1 MSTLGLSGDEL
12 NELTRRVKKQL
23 RSRMRATRRALPAA
37 AVAERSARV
46 IATLNGLE
54 AFRRADAVG
63 LFWPIEG
70 HGEVDLR
77 ALDRELD
84 ERGVAR
90 YYPFMDPRGEGY
102 STGFRRIEEPRELVL
117 RGQKFAEPPRDAK
130 VAARGDIDIVLVPA
144 LALTPEGH
152 RLGHGVGF
160 YDATLPD
167 LAPPALTIIV
177 GFSFQLLGELPLEP
191 HDVAC
196 DAVVTDREISDPRGQ
211 LSSQRS

>member
-1 MSTLGLSGDEL
+1 MSSSDLSPEEL
-12 NELTRRVKKQL
+12 NNLTRRVKKQL
-23 RSRMRATRRALPAA
+23 RSRMRATRRALPPA
-37 AVAERSARV
+37 AVAARSARV
-46 IATLNGLE
+46 IEILQSLE
-54 AFRRADAVG
+54 VLRSAGAVG

-90 YYPFMDPRGEGY
+90 YYPFMDPNAQGGY
-102 STGFRRIEEPRELVL
+102 STGFRRIEEPDDLSL

-130 VAARGDIDIVLVPA
+130 VAGRGDVDVVLVPA
-144 LALTPEGH
+144 LAVTPQGH

-160 YDATLPD
+160 YDATLPE

-177 GFSFQLLGELPLEP
+177 AFSFQLLGELPLEA
-191 HDVAC
+191 HDFAC
-196 DAVVTDREISDPRGQ
+196 DAVVTDREVIDPRGR
-211 LSSQRS
+211 L